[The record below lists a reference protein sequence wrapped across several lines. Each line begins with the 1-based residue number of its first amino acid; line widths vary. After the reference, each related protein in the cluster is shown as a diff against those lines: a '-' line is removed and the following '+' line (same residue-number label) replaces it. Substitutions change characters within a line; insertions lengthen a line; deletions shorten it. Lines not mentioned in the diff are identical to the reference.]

1 MERPKHTFW
10 ELRKLR
16 WILPALFLLV
26 TVGYEALEIFII
38 EGQPVSTVEAKN
50 IVEALFFVFLC
61 IVLWVVLSRLHT
73 SSQQRSRAEAQLRLR
88 NRELSVLGDVGMVM
102 AKEQDEESVLASA
115 LQTVVKA
122 LSAQGGRYFHWSERG
137 HQLILVSQMGCCLR
151 DAYLPK
157 TADLSLEEEA
167 FRSKEPVFLNAL
179 PGNQDHEPRPC
190 SWVAVP
196 LVSSGRPIGVLTLCL
211 QEEIAAEEKPMFR
224 ALGHQIGTRLE
235 AALLMRSA
243 SRRTERIAALGDVMR
258 GLVAITDP
266 DQLIQHLWADLQQV
280 VDFDQGLFYRYHTAP
295 ERLEPL
301 AWKGFTDEE
310 AIEIAGRAMERH
322 PGWAARHKQAMLSGD
337 TETDERVRYFRALK
351 RSASCLHVP
360 ILDGQ
365 RCLGVIGLG
374 GNQKY
379 AFSDEDLAVVTA
391 FADSAAVA
399 IRNAELFQQNRVIKE
414 QWEAVFDAIDDGI
427 SIHDRNFRI
436 VQANKAVADLLG
448 VPREELIGQTCYQ
461 LFHHCDAPV
470 PGCPLVTTLDSSNPA
485 ALEIEEAV
493 LGGVFSLKTYPVMD
507 GEQRPVAGVHI
518 IHDLT
523 DEKRIQAQMMQ
534 MEKLSAIGELVS
546 GVAHELNNPLTAIL
560 GYSQLLQS
568 RNVDEGTKTDL
579 KRIEQQAQ
587 RSARIIQNLLT
598 FARQHEPRQEP
609 VEINDILL
617 RTIALKSYE
626 LRTENIEFVTDLSSG
641 LPTLLADPYQLQ
653 QVFLN
658 LINNAHQAM
667 VEAHQG
673 EKIVVRTEALETA
686 KGRRVRIS
694 FYDDGPPIPSSV
706 AGRIFDPF
714 FTTKEVGK
722 GTGLGLSI
730 SYGIIQEHKGD
741 IWVESPP
748 GEGPTFYIEMPVL
761 ETWKD
766 RTTKAPAASQDEP
779 DPAPETTSG
788 RRILIVEDE
797 DSLRALL
804 VESFS
809 YKGHQ
814 VDAAVNGVEAMHRMV
829 SADYDYIIS
838 DIKMPGMS
846 GADLFRWAVN
856 EKPGMANRMIF
867 ITGDVVNQQ
876 TKEFL
881 STAGRPYLPKPFS
894 VGDLYEVME
903 EMGDA
908 VGNVQE

>member
-1 MERPKHTFW
+1 MERPEHTFW

-16 WILPALFLLV
+16 WILPALFLFV
-26 TVGYEALEIFII
+26 TVGYETLEIFVVERQSVATI
-38 EGQPVSTVEAKN
+38 EAKSM
-50 IVEALFFVFLC
+50 VEGLLFVFLC
-61 IVLWVVLSRLHT
+61 VVLWIVLSQLHT
-73 SSQQRSRAEAQLRLR
+73 SSQHRDRAEAELLLR
-88 NRELSVLGDVGMVM
+88 NRELSVLSDVGMVM
-102 AKEQDEESVLASA
+102 AKEQDEESILASA
-115 LQTVVKA
+115 LQAVMQT
-122 LSAQGGRYFHWSERG
+122 LSAQGGRFFRWSERR
-137 HQLILVSQMGCCLR
+137 HQLILSSQMGCCLR
-151 DAYLPK
+151 DECAPK
-157 TADLSLEEEA
+157 AADHSLEEA
-167 FRSKEPVFLNAL
+167 ALRSKEPVFLNAL
-179 PGNQDHEPRPC
+179 SDNPDDEPRPC

-196 LVSSGRPIGVLTLCL
+196 LVSSNRAIGVLTLCL
-211 QEEIAAEEKPMFR
+211 QERIASEDKTLFS

-258 GLVAITDP
+258 GLVAITDR
-266 DQLIQHLWADLQQV
+266 DQLIQHLWTDLQQV
-280 VDFDQGLFYRYHTAP
+280 VPFDQGIFYRYHTAP
-295 ERLEPL
+295 ERLDAV
-301 AWKGFTDEE
+301 AWKGFSDEE
-310 AIEIAGRAMERH
+310 ALNIAEHSLDRH
-322 PGWAARHKQAMLSGD
+322 PGWAARHRQAILSGD
-337 TETDERVRYFRALK
+337 SEADERIRYFRVMK
-351 RSASCLHVP
+351 RSASCLQVP

-365 RCLGVIGLG
+365 RCLGVIGIG
-374 GNQKY
+374 SNQKY

-399 IRNAELFQQNRVIKE
+399 IRNAELFQQNRTIKE
-414 QWEAVFDAIDDGI
+414 QWEAVFHAISDGI
-427 SIHDRNFRI
+427 SIHDREFRI
-436 VQANKAVADLLG
+436 VQANQALADLLG
-448 VPREELIGQTCYQ
+448 VSRKELIGQTCYQ

-470 PGCPLVTTLDSSNPA
+470 PGCPLVSTLDSA
-485 ALEIEEAV
+485 APSSLELEEAV
-493 LGGVFSLKTYPVMD
+493 LGGVFKIRTYPVMD
-507 GEQRPVAGVHI
+507 NDHLPVGGVHI
-518 IHDLT
+518 VHDIT
-523 DEKRIQAQMMQ
+523 EEKRIQRQMMQ

-609 VEINDILL
+609 VEINDLLL

-626 LRTENIEFVTDLSSG
+626 LRTENIELVSELSSG
-641 LPTLLADPYQLQ
+641 LPSLLADPYQLQ

-673 EKIVVRTEALETA
+673 TKVVVRTEALETA

-741 IWVESPP
+741 IWMESPP
-748 GEGPTFYIEMPVL
+748 GEGPTFYIELPVL
-761 ETWKD
+761 ETWRD
-766 RTTKAPAASQDEP
+766 RAVEVPETGQDEP
-779 DPAPETTSG
+779 APMPEATSG
-788 RRILIVEDE
+788 QRILVVEDE

-809 YKGHQ
+809 YNGHQ
-814 VDAAVNGVEAMHRMV
+814 VDAAGNGVEAMKLMI

-846 GADLFRWAVN
+846 GADLFRWAKN
-856 EKPGMANRMIF
+856 DRPKMANRMIF
-867 ITGDVVNQQ
+867 ITGDLVNQQ

-881 STAGRPYLPKPFS
+881 DHAGRPYLPKPFS
-894 VGDLYEVME
+894 VEDLYRVME
-903 EMGDA
+903 EISKP
-908 VGNVQE
+908 